1 MKKFL
6 YKSPL
11 ILENKTQL
19 FGVEVAY
26 TTYGHFIPGKT
37 KVTWVCHALT
47 ANSQVDEWWSGLFGK
62 DLPLDPENHF
72 IVCANVLGGCY
83 GTTGPMHIDPF
94 NGSPYFL
101 RFPDF
106 SIRDMVTLHI
116 ALANALGI
124 HTIDVLIG
132 PSLGGQ
138 QALEW
143 AIEEPE
149 RIRQLILIA
158 TNAQHSA
165 WGKAFN
171 ETQRMAL
178 LADPSFQQCTPNGGE
193 NGLKAARALALLS
206 YRNYKAYAAT
216 EQTAINKTAQSYQ
229 NYQGE
234 KFVQRFNA
242 YSYWALS
249 KAMDTHDVGRNRG
262 GIAAALKKI
271 TAPTCVIGIFNDVLF
286 PPEEQH
292 VLAKLI
298 RKSRLEIIQ
307 SNYGHDGFLLEY
319 KQLQRAIRAFQTDFT
334 PKRKFDYTY
343 Y

>member
-1 MKKFL
+1 MKKYLFNT
-6 YKSPL
+6 PFV
-11 ILENKTQL
+11 LENKNQL

-26 TTYGHFIPGKT
+26 STYGHFIPGKT
-37 KVTWVCHALT
+37 KVVWVCHALT
-47 ANSQVDEWWSGLFGK
+47 ANSNVDQWWSGLFG
-62 DLPLDPENHF
+62 DGLLLDPHNSF
-72 IVCANVLGGCY
+72 VVCANILGSCY

-94 NGSPYFL
+94 NGAPYYL
-101 RFPDF
+101 RFPEIT
-106 SIRDMVTLHI
+106 IRDMVKLHI
-116 ALANALGI
+116 ALANVLGI
-124 HTIDVLIG
+124 DKIDVLVGGSI
-132 PSLGGQ
+132 GGQ

-149 RIRQLILIA
+149 RIKQLILLA

-178 LADPSFQQCTPNGGE
+178 LSDPTFLQCATDGGRS
-193 NGLKAARALALLS
+193 GLKTARAIALLS

-216 EQTAINKTAQSYQ
+216 EDASAQKTAQGYQ

-234 KFVQRFNA
+234 KFVNRFNA
-242 YSYWALS
+242 YSYWYLS

-262 GIAAALKKI
+262 GVSNALKRI
-271 TAPTCVIGIFNDVLF
+271 TAPTCVIGIFNDQLF

-292 VLAKLI
+292 FLAKHI
-298 RKSRLEIIQ
+298 RKSRIEIIH
-307 SNYGHDGFLLEY
+307 SLYGHDGFLIET
-319 KQLQRAIRAFQTDFT
+319 KQIQRAVAAFQADYT